1 MSLPIFS
8 NYTAIRV
15 LGQGGMATVYLAT
28 HNTLGHHVAVKVLIK
43 EYIFNQN
50 IRSRFVEEAKKMV
63 RMNHLNV
70 VKVSDLIDEENTV
83 AIVMEYVEGKTLAEL
98 CNKKKLSNQEI
109 ELYLKQMLQALSYIH
124 TQGLIHRDIKPSNF
138 ILSKDG
144 YLKLTDFGISKS
156 FLIDNEHTQ
165 TGTSMSLGT
174 PMYMSP
180 EQVRSAKEVY
190 HLTDIYSLGVVLW
203 QLASGQ
209 KPYNS
214 STTSTFDLQLKI
226 VQEKLPLTNTRWDEI
241 IQKATQKEDTKRF
254 LSATEFLSALDNK
267 GENNQDFDKT
277 LLTENVVLSQ
287 GKKSNKTVNQWL
299 SKRKVSIVFFIL
311 ILFFLLIS
319 IVLIINKTEVKV
331 GQENKP
337 SIKEKIYKRN
347 NDSTRENIKV
357 KKLDVISNDSIIK
370 HDFNLKTVN
379 STKSQYGWD
388 KVISVKK
395 TKKFTIIKIRSL
407 ICEKFAWISI
417 NPKSYII
424 DKSNNK
430 KLFISDCYNISFSP
444 LYRCA
449 LKNNEITD
457 FELYFPAVS
466 ENCTTIDFIEDKS
479 SNWKFYNL
487 KVTKAEN
494 ESDKKIVEKIRRGKV
509 EAYERRKECER
520 QLQEDEENTLKI
532 GQKYQG
538 GIIYSLDDSGIHG
551 KVCAETD
558 LGEFDWVSAIKR
570 CKNLN
575 LNGYSDW
582 YLPTIDDLVELFL
595 QKHILSNLSEGS
607 YWSSSESVSN
617 KVEVTEFGT
626 FRCYTFEVE
635 KELLLNVRAI
645 RNF

>member
-1 MSLPIFS
+1 MPLPIFS
-8 NYTAIRV
+8 NYTVIRE
-15 LGQGGMATVYLAT
+15 LGQGGMARVYLAT
-28 HNTLGHHVAVKVLIK
+28 HKTLGHHVAIKVLNK
-43 EYIFNQN
+43 EFIFNQN
-50 IRSRFVEEAKKMV
+50 IRSRFVNEAKKMV

-98 CNKKKLSNQEI
+98 CNEKKLSNEEI

-165 TGTSMSLGT
+165 TSTSMSLGT

-180 EQVRSAKEVY
+180 EQVRSSKEVN

-203 QLASGQ
+203 QLASGK

-214 STTSTFDLQLKI
+214 ITTSAFDLQLKI
-226 VQEKLPLTNTRWDEI
+226 VQEKLPLTNTRWDEVV
-241 IQKATQKEDTKRF
+241 QKATQKEDTKRF
-254 LSATEFLSALDNK
+254 LSATEFLFAIDK
-267 GENNQDFDKT
+267 KEVIAEDFEKT
-277 LLTENVVLSQ
+277 LYSE
-287 GKKSNKTVNQWL
+287 KKTKEVIVEQKNKKTKL
-299 SKRKVSIVFFIL
+299 LIFLLLGIFLVFGM
-311 ILFFLLIS
+311 ILFFM
-319 IVLIINKTEVKV
+319 NYQEVK
-331 GQENKP
+331 N
-337 SIKEKIYKRN
+337 
-347 NDSTRENIKV
+347 
-357 KKLDVISNDSIIK
+357 
-370 HDFNLKTVN
+370 
-379 STKSQYGWD
+379 
-388 KVISVKK
+388 K
-395 TKKFTIIKIRSL
+395 TKKEQQI
-407 ICEKFAWISI
+407 
-417 NPKSYII
+417 
-424 DKSNNK
+424 
-430 KLFISDCYNISFSP
+430 
-444 LYRCA
+444 
-449 LKNNEITD
+449 
-457 FELYFPAVS
+457 ELVHQ
-466 ENCTTIDFIEDKS
+466 N
-479 SNWKFYNL
+479 
-487 KVTKAEN
+487 EN
-494 ESDKKIVEKIRRGKV
+494 EKI
-509 EAYERRKECER
+509 ER
-520 QLQEDEENTLKI
+520 QKDIDSIEVIAEKRKNYSLEVIAKQRKNDSLKLVLEFKEKNKLKI

-538 GIIYSLDDSGIHG
+538 GIIYYLDDSGKHG
-551 KVCAETD
+551 KVCAERD

-575 LNGYSDW
+575 LNGYFDW

-595 QKHILSNLSEGS
+595 QKHILSSLSEGS